1 MKRFSIVEKGYNID
15 EVNSFIDVVIRRL
28 AGKYMLYRKSFLLY
42 NLSELWKPIEE
53 GYLTKSG

>member
-1 MKRFSIVEKGYNID
+1 MGAKINLANASESISFGID
-15 EVNSFIDVVIRRL
+15 NVVIRRL
-28 AGKYMLYRKSFLLY
+28 ASKYMLYRKSFLLY